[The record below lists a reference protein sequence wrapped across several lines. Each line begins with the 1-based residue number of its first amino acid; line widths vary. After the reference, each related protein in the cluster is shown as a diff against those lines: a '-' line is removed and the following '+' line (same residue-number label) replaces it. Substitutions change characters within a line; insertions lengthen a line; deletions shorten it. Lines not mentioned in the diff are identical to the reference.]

1 MTFYFKPAGTGVLK
15 KAYTK
20 NSKEVLRRLQ
30 SYLDSSCGKFAV
42 ILCGFWKD
50 QQDAVTYQELRQAV
64 ADGTITTEMLQLWM
78 QDYSVI
84 VAGQLA
90 GMWAD
95 AIAAGMEG
103 QPLLMVLV
111 LNPICIPLA

>member
-1 MTFYFKPAGTGVLK
+1 MAFHFTPAGTGILK
-15 KAYTK
+15 KTHT

-30 SYLDSSCGKFAV
+30 SYLDGNCGKFAV

-84 VAGQLA
+84 VA
-90 GMWAD
+90 
-95 AIAAGMEG
+95 
-103 QPLLMVLV
+103 
-111 LNPICIPLA
+111 